1 MLCMLL
7 LSDMCIL
14 SILVTLAWIGDS
26 KQNLDNYNSST
37 SGVSTIGQN
46 MVVLLR
52 SRASRFYC
60 HFQRLIKPPQGQLPR
75 AFCPDKY
82 LGPKWANWGLSC
94 LIWTKAESKET

>member
-7 LSDMCIL
+7 LSDFIL
-14 SILVTLAWIGDS
+14 SILVTLAWIVI
-26 KQNLDNYNSST
+26 LDNYNSST
-37 SGVSTIGQN
+37 SGISTIGQN